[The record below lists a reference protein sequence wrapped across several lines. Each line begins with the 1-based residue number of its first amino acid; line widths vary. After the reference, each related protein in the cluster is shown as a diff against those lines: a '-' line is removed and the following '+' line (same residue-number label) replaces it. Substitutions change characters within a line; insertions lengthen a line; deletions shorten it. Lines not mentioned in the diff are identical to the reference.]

1 MADTAR
7 HLRRDP
13 RRQGDA
19 DHTGTET
26 THGTCG
32 RRPCRSRGGNYA
44 VAGGG
49 HYDDPMPLPRPSTSL
64 FEDAIDIPSW
74 LEHDRATPFATR
86 VHRDRD
92 IAAKV
97 GGGDGVALAR
107 GWWSHVFHG
116 TERTLGARLQRTR
129 LLVGAAMLGLGI
141 VAGVA
146 VAGAAFHY
154 DGSRPIN
161 VVTLLAAL
169 VVVQATFLLL
179 SLLLLPG
186 RVPGLRALQDLL
198 TSLNPGTFAAALF
211 RRFGNVPRDVA
222 QLFGWHPARAVA
234 SGRFAKWQILAWAQ
248 TAALGF
254 NVAAIVT
261 AISLIAFTDLAFGWS
276 TTLTVDPQRAHGIAA
291 AIAWPWHAWLP
302 SAVPDLALVER
313 SQFFR
318 LDGTRALDVGASR
331 ALAGWWSFAVLA
343 VVTYGLLPRFIFFA
357 ICVVRLRAATRAL
370 LTDDA
375 RVAALLDRM
384 AAPAV
389 ETAADAPED
398 ARPASPLPDSAPHRE
413 LVGSARVIVWSGAV
427 DPAQADAHARRAL
440 GIGVRI
446 AVDAGGGN
454 TLDADARAIDSIADG
469 SAGPIVVF
477 TRAWEPPLLEFGD
490 FVAAL
495 RARVGPDASIIVT
508 PIAEAGGAIDDSQL
522 KTWARAVGRI
532 ADPRVYLEQGNPDTR
547 RGGSAPGAA

>member
-1 MADTAR
+1 M
-7 HLRRDP
+7 
-13 RRQGDA
+13 
-19 DHTGTET
+19 
-26 THGTCG
+26 
-32 RRPCRSRGGNYA
+32 
-44 VAGGG
+44 AGGAL
-49 HYDDPMPLPRPSTSL
+49 YDGPMPPYRPSTTL

-74 LEHDRATPFATR
+74 LEHDRTTPFAAR
-86 VHRDRD
+86 VHRDRE

-97 GGGDGVALAR
+97 GTGDPVALVR

-129 LLVGAAMLGLGI
+129 LLVGAAMLGFGI
-141 VAGVA
+141 VAGVG

-169 VVVQATFLLL
+169 VAVQTALLLL

-186 RVPGLRALQDLL
+186 PAPGLRAVQDLL
-198 TSLNPGTFAAALF
+198 TSVNPGAFAAALV
-211 RRFGNVPRDVA
+211 RRIGDVPRDVA
-222 QLFGWHPARAVA
+222 QLFGWHPARAAA

-248 TAALGF
+248 TAAIGF

-276 TTLTVDPQRAHGIAA
+276 TTLTIDPQRAHGIAA
-291 AIAWPWHAWLP
+291 TIAWPWRAWLP
-302 SAVPDLALVER
+302 SAVPDLALIER

-343 VVTYGLLPRFIFFA
+343 VVTYGLLPRLAFFA
-357 ICVVRLRAATRAL
+357 ICIARLRAATRAL

-384 AAPAV
+384 TAPAV
-389 ETAADAPED
+389 ETAAGEPED
-398 ARPASPLPDSAPHRE
+398 PRPASPLPDSAPHRE
-413 LVGSARVIVWSGAV
+413 LVGSARAVVWSGAI
-427 DPAQADAHARRAL
+427 DPARADADARRAL
-440 GIGVRI
+440 GVGVRI
-446 AVDAGGGN
+446 AVAAGGGN
-454 TLDADARAIDSIADG
+454 ALDADARAIDAIAEAG
-469 SAGPIVVF
+469 TGPIVVF

-490 FVAAL
+490 FIAAL
-495 RARVGPDASIIVT
+495 RARVGSDASIIVT
-508 PIAEAGGAIDDSQL
+508 PVAEAGGTIDAAQL
-522 KTWARAVGRI
+522 QTWARAVGRI
-532 ADPRVYLEQGNPDTR
+532 ADPRVYLEQGNPDPR
-547 RGGSAPGAA
+547 RGREPGAA